1 MCTGCWIPNSL
12 YTFIEIKIRGLCS
25 RSKFDRTFEVLND
38 QRGYVSYKG
47 VKNTQVLYNPAQRH
61 WEMRLVN
68 NPEVWAVSNASI
80 DSLLMGELWRAGLW
94 QHPIFLLGSHVWT
107 IYNDFHCYGDS
118 GVTTLSFTT
127 CSEDQFTCNNGLC
140 VDILSR

>member
-80 DSLLMGELWRAGLW
+80 DSLLMGELYRAG
-94 QHPIFLLGSHVWT
+94 
-107 IYNDFHCYGDS
+107 YGNIS
-118 GVTTLSFTT
+118 SF
-127 CSEDQFTCNNGLC
+127 F
-140 VDILSR
+140 